1 MVKNVEVLLEK
12 IKENNKKAT
21 ELNRQNDLN
30 RGYAKSKIEDIRK
43 KVAELEELG
52 WKTHLEFD
60 ELTIDADSIKKFEEV
75 YKKIVSEFAKK
86 YDEQS
91 KLIDAV
97 ESKDYDKIKEL
108 TGQDVRKVDYSID
121 VDLDSLKDD
130 FEEAVA
136 KAKTEGISISR
147 ELDKAD
153 FSLEAE
159 DVEDEVES
167 NDIELD
173 GNESDEVLE
182 DDFELDNEVDDDS
195 NEDSEDDSDEDSED
209 DSDDFILDDYDDE
222 DYFVDDSDVEDDL
235 EDLGDDEDDEEE
247 DDEDDSS
254 SEEITLSDDDDDD
267 FDLSDFF

>member
-1 MVKNVEVLLEK
+1 MVKNVDALLEK

-60 ELTIDADSIKKFEEV
+60 ELTINAESIKKFEEV

-147 ELDKAD
+147 ELDQAD
-153 FSLEAE
+153 FSLGEKDIEE
-159 DVEDEVES
+159 DVVGSDVV
-167 NDIELD
+167 
-173 GNESDEVLE
+173 ESDEVLE
-182 DDFELDNEVDDDS
+182 DDSDDVL
-195 NEDSEDDSDEDSED
+195 ED
-209 DSDDFILDDYDDE
+209 DSDDFILDDEDDE
-222 DYFVDDSDVEDDL
+222 DYFVDDENDSDDL
-235 EDLGDDEDDEEE
+235 EDFGGEDDEEE